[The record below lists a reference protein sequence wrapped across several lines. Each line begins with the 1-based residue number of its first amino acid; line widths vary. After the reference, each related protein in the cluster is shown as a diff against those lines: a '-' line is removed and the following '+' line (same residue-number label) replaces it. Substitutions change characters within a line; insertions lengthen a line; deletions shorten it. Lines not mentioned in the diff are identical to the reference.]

1 MCNFESK
8 KRPMTYGSRMTK
20 RTNTEGSQVPSE
32 STFSTLDELLARFD
46 PKKHKHELLLDDKP
60 IGKDAT

>member
-1 MCNFESK
+1 
-8 KRPMTYGSRMTK
+8 MTYGNSMTK
-20 RTNTEGSQVPSE
+20 STDTEEFQVPSE
-32 STFSTLDELLARFD
+32 STSSTLDELLARFD